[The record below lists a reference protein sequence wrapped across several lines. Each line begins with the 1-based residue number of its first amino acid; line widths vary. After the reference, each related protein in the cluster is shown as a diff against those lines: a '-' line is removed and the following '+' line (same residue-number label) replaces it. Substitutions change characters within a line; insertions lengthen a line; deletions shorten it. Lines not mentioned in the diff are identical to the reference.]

1 MIAERYR
8 WLLLGLLIGVILGGT
23 SVYFLP
29 ARHGKPLANAEPAKR
44 PASGRIYFSGEIK
57 AQGAISVQTGDKI
70 TLTQALV
77 LKGGLTDLA
86 DRTKIKIVRAGTPFG
101 AEPEIVNLK
110 EIVDDNH
117 FEKDPVLAPGDMVVV
132 YKRLV
137 NF

>member
-8 WLLLGLLIGVILGGT
+8 WLMLGLLLGIILGGT
-23 SVYFLP
+23 GVYFLP
-29 ARHGKPLANAEPAKR
+29 ARNGKSIADSAPAKR
-44 PASGRIYFSGEIK
+44 STNSRIYFSGEIR
-57 AQGAISVQTGDKI
+57 AQGAISVQPGDKI

-77 LKGGLTDLA
+77 LKGGLTDFA
-86 DRTKIKIVRAGTPFG
+86 DRTKIKIVRAGTPIG
-101 AEPEIVNLK
+101 TEPEIVNLK